1 MRRNGASTIRDVA
14 RESGYSAS
22 TVSIV
27 LNNAPLSRYIPED
40 TKGRIQIAA
49 RRLGYRPNPLARSL
63 RSQRSNIVGVMVFD
77 ITDPFCTPILRGL
90 ENALY
95 QANYLSLLADAH
107 NEPHRFERYLEMLL
121 DRRVEGLVVIANW
134 LVTDIKVLADLTE
147 KQVPTVIAGRAF
159 EIENISSVSVDNEG
173 GAALALE
180 HLYGLGHR
188 EIAFLRGPKIL
199 ASSGQRWKGIRN
211 FAQSVGL
218 RLDAKRIAELPE
230 SLDPNSSF
238 EAGAQLTTELLRRE
252 KSFSALVAYDDIT
265 ALGALRALKKKGLR
279 VPEDCSVVG
288 FDDVAQASLSAP
300 SLTTVRQPMEAMGS
314 MSVGM
319 MLDAIKAVDQK
330 ESIPVVR
337 RKIPAELVV
346 RESTGKCARRVGV
359 SQSGAH
365 RDPGL
370 FLGALGD
377 GFAKD

>member
-40 TKGRIQIAA
+40 TKGRIQTAA

-95 QANYLSLLADAH
+95 QASYLSLLADAH

-121 DRRVEGLVVIANW
+121 DRRVEGLIVIANW

-159 EIENISSVSVDNEG
+159 EIENISTVSVDNEG

-188 EIAFLRGPKIL
+188 EIAFLRGPKTL

-218 RLDAKRIAELPE
+218 RLDVKRIVELPE

-238 EAGAQLTTELLRRE
+238 EAGAQLTADLLRGG

-319 MLDAIKAVDQK
+319 MLDAIKAMEQK
-330 ESIPVVR
+330 KSMPVVR

-346 RESTGKCARRVGV
+346 RESTGKFG
-359 SQSGAH
+359 
-365 RDPGL
+365 
-370 FLGALGD
+370 
-377 GFAKD
+377 

>member
-40 TKGRIQIAA
+40 TKGRIQTAA

-95 QANYLSLLADAH
+95 QASYLSLLADAH

-121 DRRVEGLVVIANW
+121 DRRVEGLIVIANW

-159 EIENISSVSVDNEG
+159 EIENVSTVSVDNEG

-188 EIAFLRGPKIL
+188 EIAFLRGPKTL

-218 RLDAKRIAELPE
+218 RLDAKRIVELPE

-238 EAGAQLTTELLRRE
+238 EAGAQLTTDLLRGG
-252 KSFSALVAYDDIT
+252 KPFSAVVAYDDIT

-319 MLDAIKAVDQK
+319 MLDAIKAVDQNK
-330 ESIPVVR
+330 SIPVVR
-337 RKIPAELVV
+337 RKIPAELGV
-346 RESTGKCARRVGV
+346 RESTGKCG
-359 SQSGAH
+359 
-365 RDPGL
+365 
-370 FLGALGD
+370 
-377 GFAKD
+377 

>member
-1 MRRNGASTIRDVA
+1 MRRGGASTIRDVA

-27 LNNAPLSRYIPED
+27 LNSAPLSRYIPEE
-40 TKGRIQIAA
+40 TKGKIQSTA

-95 QANYLSLLADAH
+95 QSNYLSLLADAH
-107 NEPHRFERYLEMLL
+107 NESHRFERYLEMLL
-121 DRRVEGLVVIANW
+121 DRRVEGLIVIANW
-134 LVTDIKVLADLTE
+134 LVTDIKVLADLTQ

-159 EIENISSVSVDNEG
+159 EVENISTVSVDNEA
-173 GAALALE
+173 GAALALQ
-180 HLYGLGHR
+180 HLYQLGHR
-188 EIAFLRGPKIL
+188 EIAFLRGPKSL
-199 ASSGQRWKGIRN
+199 TSSGQRWKGIRS

-218 RLDAKRIAELPE
+218 KLDPKRVAELPE

-238 EAGAQLTTELLRRE
+238 EAGTQLTTELLRNE
-252 KSFSALVAYDDIT
+252 KSFTALLAYDDVT

-288 FDDVAQASLSAP
+288 FDDVAQAGLSLP

-319 MLDAIKAVDQK
+319 MLDAIKAVEQK
-330 ESIPVVR
+330 KDIPTVR

-346 RESTGKCARRVGV
+346 RESTQNFR
-359 SQSGAH
+359 
-365 RDPGL
+365 
-370 FLGALGD
+370 
-377 GFAKD
+377 

>member
-1 MRRNGASTIRDVA
+1 MRRSGTSTIRDVA

-40 TKGRIQIAA
+40 TKGRIQTAA

-95 QANYLSLLADAH
+95 QASYLSLLADAH

-121 DRRVEGLVVIANW
+121 DRRVEGLIVIANW
-134 LVTDIKVLADLTE
+134 LVTDIKLLADLTG
-147 KQVPTVIAGRAF
+147 KHVPTVIAGRAF
-159 EIENISSVSVDNEG
+159 EIENVSTVSVDNEN

-180 HLYGLGHR
+180 HLYNLGHR
-188 EIAFLRGPKIL
+188 QIAFLRGPKTL
-199 ASSGQRWKGIRN
+199 ASSAQRWKGIRA

-218 RLDAKRIAELPE
+218 RLDPKRIAELPE
-230 SLDPNSSF
+230 SQDPNSSF
-238 EAGAQLTTELLRRE
+238 EAAGHLTTELLARGN
-252 KSFSALVAYDDIT
+252 SFSALMAFDDMT

-279 VPEDCSVVG
+279 VPEDCSVIG
-288 FDDVAQASLSAP
+288 FDDVAQASLSLP

-319 MLDAIKAVDQK
+319 ILDAIKAVNQK
-330 ESIPVVR
+330 QEVPVMR
-337 RKIPAELVV
+337 KKIPAELVV
-346 RESTGKCARRVGV
+346 RESTG
-359 SQSGAH
+359 SLSNS
-365 RDPGL
+365 
-370 FLGALGD
+370 
-377 GFAKD
+377 

>member
-27 LNNAPLSRYIPED
+27 LNNAPLSRYIPEE
-40 TKGRIQIAA
+40 TKGRIHTAA

-121 DRRVEGLVVIANW
+121 DRRVEGLIVVANW
-134 LVTDIKVLADLTE
+134 LVTDIKLLADLTE

-159 EIENISSVSVDNEG
+159 ENISTVSVDNES

-180 HLYGLGHR
+180 HLYRLGHR
-188 EIAFLRGPKIL
+188 EIAFLRGPKAL

-211 FAQSVGL
+211 FAQSAGL

-230 SLDPNSSF
+230 SQDPNSSF
-238 EAGAQLTTELLRRE
+238 EAGAQLTNELLRGG
-252 KSFSALVAYDDIT
+252 KSFTALLAYDDMT
-265 ALGALRALKKKGLR
+265 ALGALRALKLKGLR

-288 FDDVAQASLSAP
+288 FDDVAQASLSVP

-319 MLDAIKAVDQK
+319 VLDAIKAVDQK
-330 ESIPVVR
+330 KQIPVMR
-337 RKIPAELVV
+337 SKIPAELVV
-346 RESTGKCARRVGV
+346 RESTSAV
-359 SQSGAH
+359 A
-365 RDPGL
+365 
-370 FLGALGD
+370 
-377 GFAKD
+377 

>member
-1 MRRNGASTIRDVA
+1 MRRSGTSTIRDVA

-40 TKGRIQIAA
+40 TKGRIQTAA
-49 RRLGYRPNPLARSL
+49 RQLGYRPNPLARSL

-95 QANYLSLLADAH
+95 QASYLSLLADAH

-121 DRRVEGLVVIANW
+121 DRRVEGLIVIANW
-134 LVTDIKVLADLTE
+134 LVTDIKLLADLTG
-147 KQVPTVIAGRAF
+147 KHVPTVIAGRAF
-159 EIENISSVSVDNEG
+159 EIENVSTVSVDNEN

-180 HLYGLGHR
+180 HLYNLGHR
-188 EIAFLRGPKIL
+188 QIAFLRGPKTL
-199 ASSGQRWKGIRN
+199 ASSAQRWKGIRT

-218 RLDAKRIAELPE
+218 RLDPKRIAELPE
-230 SLDPNSSF
+230 SQDPNSSF
-238 EAGAQLTTELLRRE
+238 EAAGHLTTELLARGN
-252 KSFSALVAYDDIT
+252 SFSALMAFDDMT

-279 VPEDCSVVG
+279 VPEDCSVIG
-288 FDDVAQASLSAP
+288 FDDVAQASLSLP

-319 MLDAIKAVDQK
+319 ILDAIKAVNQK
-330 ESIPVVR
+330 QEVPVMR
-337 RKIPAELVV
+337 KKIPAELVV
-346 RESTGKCARRVGV
+346 RESTGSV
-359 SQSGAH
+359 SNS
-365 RDPGL
+365 
-370 FLGALGD
+370 
-377 GFAKD
+377 